1 MTRRTEDMAAAV
13 PPGPPPYVPV
23 IGDIIVPDGINE
35 ANSMV
40 QILHWIGFTVE
51 NTRNHLIRESFESYG
66 DVKVMTEKDVS
77 ALVTDFANRN
87 QANGRVHIGSRKAKR
102 LKGLLHWVQ
111 DFYRVSRE
119 PSIVG
124 LNEESFLEALENAI
138 ERAQV
143 RKSMKDASDTTT
155 KAADPGPLK
164 SEKEWKE
171 WEEKFTNL
179 LNCIMGVSGV
189 PLSYVIRDD
198 ENPDHDGDHPN
209 FINETIAC
217 APLGGEYYR
226 ADSLA
231 VHNLI
236 ISYTTGQPSGDWI
249 KDVIRHSNG
258 RRSMKALRD
267 HFGGEG
273 NASRN
278 KAIADRLKESL
289 HYKSE
294 RAMPFEN
301 FLTQIKKMFNI
312 YEKEDEPMAEDA
324 KVRFLFKRVQHSG
337 LQAAIEA
344 LKAQQ
349 IAGTVV
355 TYTMA
360 ANHLSTAVSE
370 LPEYLNK
377 NRTIAALG
385 SENKGRKGSAILY
398 NEDGSVKT
406 GFIPGWHK
414 ISRSDKDI
422 VITERKR
429 QGIKPGN
436 KTWKRDKDKSAT
448 TASDS
453 NRLKQLEEQNKIYKR
468 KIKAL
473 KRGHSN
479 NQDDEVD
486 LSDDNIDAADQ
497 FGGKASKQK
506 KSQHN

>member
-13 PPGPPPYVPV
+13 PPGPPPYAPV

-155 KAADPGPLK
+155 KAADPGPFK
-164 SEKEWKE
+164 SGKEWKE

-209 FINETIAC
+209 FINEKIAC

-249 KDVIRHSNG
+249 KDVIRHSNC

-289 HYKSE
+289 QYKSE

-324 KVRFLFKRVQHSG
+324 KVSFLFKRVQHSG

-398 NEDGSVKT
+398 YEDGSVKT

-414 ISRSDKDI
+414 LSRSDKDI

-436 KTWKRDKDKSAT
+436 KTWKRDKDKSVT

-453 NRLKQLEEQNKIYKR
+453 NRLKQLEQQNKFYKR